1 MDADRGGGA
10 GAHRRTPPG
19 GGEMIDLLLLAML
32 ARAEAKYEPP
42 PEIFYH
48 QAVACATSLK
58 LSAGK
63 EPSGEEF
70 ADMMTW
76 GMIMADTGRKIGR
89 TKRQVDSGDL
99 RIAEGFY
106 KYLKE
111 KKPEAFAAH
120 RAYCKALF
128 VADRP

>member
-1 MDADRGGGA
+1 MMMG
-10 GAHRRTPPG
+10 
-19 GGEMIDLLLLAML
+19 LLLLAAM
-32 ARAEAKYEPP
+32 AESKYEPP

-58 LSAGK
+58 LAVGK
-63 EPSGEEF
+63 KPKGEEF
-70 ADMMTW
+70 GDLMTW

-89 TKRQVDSGDL
+89 TRAQVDSGDL

-120 RAYCKALF
+120 LAYCRALF

>member
-1 MDADRGGGA
+1 MMMG
-10 GAHRRTPPG
+10 
-19 GGEMIDLLLLAML
+19 LLLLAAM
-32 ARAEAKYEPP
+32 AEAKYEPP

-58 LSAGK
+58 LTVGK
-63 EPSGEEF
+63 EPSSEEF
-70 ADMMTW
+70 ADLMTW
-76 GMIMADTGRKIGR
+76 GMIMADTGRRIGR
-89 TKRQVDSGDL
+89 TKEQVDSGDL

-120 RAYCKALF
+120 RAYCRALF
-128 VADRP
+128 GADRP